1 MPSQSFM
8 PCRGIDNIS
17 EDAAMVQGGKE
28 PFVFMRDVV
37 NANVTPAGKIDMI
50 ASGGKVSGKPYKN
63 LWQSPLHKDVFAMY
77 VNDWVKVMVDDNS
90 WSHEVLATIGR
101 SDVYHTVLNNLVVV
115 AGKHGLYTYDGQTCQ
130 PLTIATPPAPITNDN
145 VENTKPSSRSVAISW
160 LRGSMESSLSDYVSA
175 GESANIVLPMVF
187 DPTVTGVNIYTTTI
201 GGTDMQLAGTMDR
214 AATNF
219 AITAD
224 HKLGMAAQF
233 THLSPMPTGKY
244 LCYWRGRL
252 ITATANVIRFSE
264 PLAYHLHDERHGF
277 IQTSQRITFIQP
289 VDNGLWVGQV
299 DHVLFIEGSNPDDM
313 SVSIK
318 SAQPPV
324 PNSAI
329 QTNSND
335 IGDAAEGGGLVT
347 MWLARNGYVAGNSMG
362 QIIEYQAGRID
373 NINGQDSTTV
383 RLARRLV
390 TAVS

>member
-1 MPSQSFM
+1 MPNQSFM

-17 EDAAMVQGGKE
+17 EDAAMVQGGRE

-37 NANVTPAGKIDMI
+37 NASVTPAGKIDMI
-50 ASGGKVSGKPYKN
+50 ASGGKVSGNPYKN
-63 LWQSPLHKDVFAMY
+63 LWQSPLHKDVFGMY
-77 VNDWVKVMVDDNS
+77 VNDWVKVNPNG
-90 WSHEVLATIGR
+90 WSHEVLATIGS
-101 SDVYHTVLNNLVVV
+101 SDIYHAVLNNLVVV

-130 PLTIATPPAPITNDN
+130 PLTISTPPAPITADN
-145 VENTKPSSRSVAISW
+145 VVNTQPDSRSIAISW
-160 LRGSMESSLSDYVSA
+160 LRGSMESSLSDYVAA
-175 GESANIVLPMVF
+175 GESADIVLPMVF
-187 DPTVTGVNIYTTTI
+187 DPTVTGVNIYATNV
-201 GGTDMQLAGTMDR
+201 GGIDMQLAGTMDR

-219 AITAD
+219 AITKD

-233 THLSPMPTGKY
+233 AHLSPMPTGKY

-289 VDNGLWVGQV
+289 VDGGLWVGQV
-299 DHVLFIEGSNPDDM
+299 DHVLFIEGNNPDDM

-318 SAQPPV
+318 SAQAPV

-335 IGDAAEGGGLVT
+335 IGEAAEGGSLVT
-347 MWLARNGYVAGNSMG
+347 VWLARNGYVAGNSMG

-383 RLARRLV
+383 RLARRLI

>member
-17 EDAAMVQGGKE
+17 EDAAMVQGGRE

-50 ASGGKVSGKPYKN
+50 ASGGKVTDSIYKN

-77 VNDWVKVMVDDNS
+77 ANDWVKVNTGS
-90 WSHEVLATIGR
+90 WSHEVLATIGS
-101 SDVYHTVLNNLVVV
+101 SDVYHAVLNNLVVV

-130 PLTIATPPAPITNDN
+130 PLTIDTPPAPIAMGDIDN
-145 VENTKPSSRSVAISW
+145 TQQTRSIAISW
-160 LRGSMESSLSDYVSA
+160 VRGSTESSLSDYVTA
-175 GESANIVLPMVF
+175 GAEVDVVLPLVT
-187 DPTVTGVNIYTTTI
+187 DPTISSVNIYATNV
-201 GGTDMQLAGTMDR
+201 GGTDMQLAGKASMLDI
-214 AATNF
+214 NF
-219 AITAD
+219 IITAD

-233 THLSPMPTGKY
+233 AHLSPMPTGKY

-289 VDNGLWVGQV
+289 VDGGLWVGQV

-313 SVSIK
+313 SMIIK
-318 SAQPPV
+318 SAQAPV

-329 QTNSND
+329 QTDSND
-335 IGDAAEGGGLVT
+335 IGEAAEGGSLVT
-347 MWLARNGYVAGNSMG
+347 VWLARNGYVAGNSMG

>member
-8 PCRGIDNIS
+8 PCRGIDNVS
-17 EDAAMVQGGKE
+17 EDAALVQGGRE

-37 NANVTPAGKIDMI
+37 NANITPAGKLDMI

-77 VNDWVKVMVDDNS
+77 VNDWVKVKIDGNS
-90 WSHEVLATIGR
+90 WSHEMLATIGS

-130 PLTIATPPAPITNDN
+130 PLTISTPPAPIADNN
-145 VENTKPSSRSVAISW
+145 VENTQTDSRSVAISW
-160 LRGSMESSLSDYVSA
+160 LRGSMESGLSDYVSA
-175 GESANIVLPMVF
+175 GESANIILPMVF
-187 DPTVTGVNIYTTTI
+187 DPTVTGVNIYATTI
-201 GGTDMQLAGTMDR
+201 GGTDMQLAGTRDR
-214 AATNF
+214 AVTNF

-233 THLSPMPTGKY
+233 AHLSPMPTGKY

-313 SVSIK
+313 SVTIK
-318 SAQPPV
+318 SAQAPV

-335 IGDAAEGGGLVT
+335 IGEVAEGGSLVT
-347 MWLARNGYVAGNSMG
+347 IWLARNGYVAGNSMG